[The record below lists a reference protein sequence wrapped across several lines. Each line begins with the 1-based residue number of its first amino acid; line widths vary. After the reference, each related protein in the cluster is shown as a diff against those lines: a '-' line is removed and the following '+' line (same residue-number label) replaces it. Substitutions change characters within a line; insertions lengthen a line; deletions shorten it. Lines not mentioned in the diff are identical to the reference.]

1 MTSDERE
8 VLREITGEIAELRGT
23 VTAEHAI
30 TRGQV
35 LSLQNESKRHTE
47 AIQALTHGGSELAQ
61 ENKGRIDDHDKKITR
76 IIIAVALLVLG
87 GGGAGAVVRFLL

>member
-1 MTSDERE
+1 MTREERE

-35 LSLQNESKRHTE
+35 LSLQNESARHTKAIE
-47 AIQALTHGGSELAQ
+47 AITHGGCEI
-61 ENKGRIDDHDKKITR
+61 GRQNAEKISDHDKKITR
-76 IIIAVALLVLG
+76 IIIAVALIVLG
-87 GGGAGAVVRFLL
+87 GGGAGAAVRFLF